1 MNENRFFLWTKIFIK
16 IKTRNKIKCSQKNV
30 MGGGGNFHG
39 GKLTP
44 ENASQENC
52 PPPWKFAPP
61 SPKEKNKRRKLT
73 PENIISK
80 VKCKRKKRD
89 DKKID

>member
-1 MNENRFFLWTKIFIK
+1 MNENRFFLWTNIFIK
-16 IKTRNKIKCSQKNV
+16 KKTRDKIKCSQNISWE
-30 MGGGGNFHG
+30 GGGNFHG

-52 PPPWKFAPP
+52 PPEICPP
-61 SPKEKNKRRKLT
+61 SSKEKKRKLN
-73 PENIISK
+73 PEISL
-80 VKCKRKKRD
+80 VKCKRKRRD